1 MFASRNL
8 FEILHFIQWL
18 PFNKQNAELNFSA
31 THNFSIVF
39 VDSSIVTSGKFITQV
54 DRKHPQ
60 KIYVGGATTHKLW
73 SIFGSSVHEHQHQ
86 TVRIIHDRVYVYVF
100 GQKPVDLH
108 NITSFSLRAWILNLD
123 FLFHNSYRGNSW
135 IIGIQCF
142 IWMTNTSHSEVFIFY
157 VSLVIPLRARFR
169 PWHQKWHE
177 YLRNFAPGSI
187 LWANVN
193 KVGRTRVHFNLWE
206 TETWH
211 KKDSPFKKR
220 FFGTKIMMN

>member
-73 SIFGSSVHEHQHQ
+73 SIFQSSVHEHRI
-86 TVRIIHDRVYVYVF
+86 VRIIHDRAYVYVF

-108 NITSFSLRAWILNLD
+108 NITSFSL
-123 FLFHNSYRGNSW
+123 
-135 IIGIQCF
+135 
-142 IWMTNTSHSEVFIFY
+142 
-157 VSLVIPLRARFR
+157 
-169 PWHQKWHE
+169 
-177 YLRNFAPGSI
+177 
-187 LWANVN
+187 WA
-193 KVGRTRVHFNLWE
+193 
-206 TETWH
+206 
-211 KKDSPFKKR
+211 
-220 FFGTKIMMN
+220 